1 MIEWIFKH
9 LGVVIAVLVI
19 VVQIVRGIAAQRGEQ
34 PPPQAKPDELEA
46 ERRTREIQEQ
56 IRRRR
61 AERGD
66 ASART
71 EPVAPPVVRPE
82 PSPQTTQM
90 PDPFGGPLKRVLEEL
105 ERHANPRPEPV
116 SPPPVM
122 EDRRQVE
129 LERQRKLA
137 EEMEALAA
145 ARVAAER
152 RAVELAKI
160 AAGDSARAS
169 SAAAAAVA
177 ARESL
182 REDLRDPKALRRAMV
197 LREVLGPP
205 LALR

>member
-66 ASART
+66 ATART
-71 EPVAPPVVRPE
+71 ESAAPPVMRPE

-90 PDPFGGPLKRVLEEL
+90 PEPFGGPLRRVLEEL
-105 ERHANPRPEPV
+105 ERQANPRPEPV
-116 SPPPVM
+116 APPPVQ
-122 EDRRQVE
+122 EDRRQAE

-145 ARVAAER
+145 ARIAAER
-152 RAVELAKI
+152 RAADLAKA
-160 AAGDSARAS
+160 AAGDAVRA
-169 SAAAAAVA
+169 SAAAAAATA